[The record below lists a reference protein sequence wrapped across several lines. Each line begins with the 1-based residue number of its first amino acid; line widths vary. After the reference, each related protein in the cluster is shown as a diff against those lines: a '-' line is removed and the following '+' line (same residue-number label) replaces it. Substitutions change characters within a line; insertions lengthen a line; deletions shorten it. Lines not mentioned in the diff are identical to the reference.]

1 MGKRWSVWTA
11 AIFAAT
17 SGLCTTIAAA
27 QSYPTKPVR
36 FVVPFAPGGGTDI
49 IARVVAQGLSEKL
62 GQSFVVDNRPGAGS
76 LLGAEIVAGAPPDGY
91 TLLLGNISNAFNV
104 GLYKVLPFDPARDL
118 RSITLVADQ
127 PNLLVVTPKL
137 PAATFKKF
145 VAYARANPG
154 KVAYAS
160 AGTGSGTHLAA
171 ELLGLDLKLDLL
183 HIPYKGT
190 GPALTDLI
198 GGQVQMMLSTFASAL
213 PHVKTGRLRA
223 LAVTSRKRSPA
234 APDVPTVEDSGVAGY
249 EYSTWY
255 GLFAPGK
262 LPKPLLASLFA
273 ATTTVVQSPDI
284 GRKLQEQGVD
294 AVISDSPEAFSAYVN
309 AEIKKWV
316 RVMRAANIP
325 QQ

>member
-1 MGKRWSVWTA
+1 M
-11 AIFAAT
+11 
-17 SGLCTTIAAA
+17 
-27 QSYPTKPVR
+27 
-36 FVVPFAPGGGTDI
+36 
-49 IARVVAQGLSEKL
+49 
-62 GQSFVVDNRPGAGS
+62 
-76 LLGAEIVAGAPPDGY
+76 LGAEIVAGAPADGY
-91 TLLLGNISNAFNV
+91 TLLLGNISIAFNV
-104 GLYKVLPFDPARDL
+104 GLYKVLPFDPVRDL
-118 RSITLVADQ
+118 RSVTLVADQ

-137 PAATFKKF
+137 PAATFKEL

-171 ELLGLDLKLDLL
+171 ELLGLELKLDLL

-213 PHVKTGRLRA
+213 PHVKTGRLRG

-234 APDVPTVEDSGVAGY
+234 APEIPTVEESGVAGY

-255 GLFAPGK
+255 GLFAPGQ
-262 LPKPLLASLFA
+262 LPKPLLATLFA
-273 ATTTVVQSPDI
+273 ATTAVVQSPEI
-284 GRKLQEQGVD
+284 GRKLQEQGVEP
-294 AVISDSPEAFSAYVN
+294 VVSESPEAFHAYVGS
-309 AEIKKWV
+309 EIRKWV